1 MASGQSVVASI
12 GPLFGVI
19 GAVAAIAI
27 LYGLAIG
34 IGRAWDRHLAKQR
47 VRRLR

>member
-1 MASGQSVVASI
+1 MGEI
-12 GPLFGVI
+12 FGVI
-19 GAVAAIAI
+19 GAAAFIAI
-27 LYGLAIG
+27 CYGCAIG